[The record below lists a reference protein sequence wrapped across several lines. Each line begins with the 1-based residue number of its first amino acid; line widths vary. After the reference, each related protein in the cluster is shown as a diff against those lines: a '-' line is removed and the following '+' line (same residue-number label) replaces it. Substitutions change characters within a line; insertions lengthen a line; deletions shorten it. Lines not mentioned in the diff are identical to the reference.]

1 MLCTNDDKKELLD
14 FTHRKPTENCFFIGD
29 IENFDLEDEFIDV
42 WKFETDNQISSILLR
57 YYKFYLIS
65 SENGNDLKEIVKIIE
80 SDKNCMTVSG
90 LENTID
96 NIAQFLDFHNIKK
109 TFLAELNNK
118 SFNKIPSTL
127 SPQKATINDI
137 NELFDFQKS
146 IDEFSVDERNRDS
159 FGKEITSNT
168 GKIYYIKEND
178 QIVSSATITAEN
190 SINGTIIGVATSP
203 QFRNKG
209 YAMACMIEI
218 CKEMIDNSK
227 SVVLFYNNPNAG
239 KLYKRI
245 GFLDVG
251 KWSMGTIR

>member
-1 MLCTNDDKKELLD
+1 MLCTNDNKNELLD
-14 FTHRKPTENCFFIGD
+14 FLLRKPTENCFFIGD

-42 WKFETDNQISSILLR
+42 WKFETNNQISSILLR

-65 SENGNDLKEIVKIIE
+65 SENENDLKEIAKIIE
-80 SDKNCMTVSG
+80 TDKECITVSG
-90 LENTID
+90 LENDID
-96 NIAQFLDFHNIKK
+96 NIAQFLDFIKIEK

-118 SFNKIPSTL
+118 SFNKIPSKF
-127 SPQKATINDI
+127 SPQKATTNDI
-137 NELFDFQKS
+137 NGLFDFQKG
-146 IDEFSVDERNRDS
+146 IDEFSLDERNRDS

-190 SINGTIIGVATSP
+190 SINGTIIGVATDSKY
-203 QFRNKG
+203 RNKG
-209 YAMACMIEI
+209 YARACMIEI

-239 KLYKRI
+239 KLYKKI